1 MRPLNKLDRVNI
13 MPNTFFNVFFLK
25 LVNKLKP
32 YFKNFWIFIYIIV
45 FIAVSQLI
53 LKNHAQVGSYI
64 NGLAIA
70 ALLGLSVFYEK
81 ARNLALSAAI
91 IPVSTLI
98 SLSLPNIS
106 SFAQTVV
113 FYDSILVLG
122 LIYRYLFILESPQE
136 NSRIKLRNYA
146 IFIPLMAVIGQ
157 LLGLIGYAMLRHHYP
172 FHSISLPFVAVSVT
186 VFAFTEETLFRGLIQ
201 NKGRQVIHPIF
212 AAILTVALF
221 VLSTIDHTTL
231 LAPLFA
237 LILGSVLSITYY
249 FRQNLVLTGTINL
262 ATKLA
267 YVGLVAA
274 FVFR

>member
-1 MRPLNKLDRVNI
+1 MRPLNKLGKANI
-13 MPNTFFNVFFLK
+13 MPSIFSN
-25 LVNKLKP
+25 LVSYPLINKLRP
-32 YFKNFWIFIYIIV
+32 YFKNFWVFLYIIA
-45 FIAVSQLI
+45 FIASSQLV
-53 LKNHAQVGSYI
+53 LKNHAQVGSYL

-70 ALLGLSVFYEK
+70 ALLGLSVFYER

-91 IPVSTLI
+91 LPVATLI

-122 LIYRYLFILESPQE
+122 LIYRYLFILDSTQE
-136 NSRIKLRNYA
+136 NSRVKLRNYA
-146 IFIPLMAVIGQ
+146 IFIPLMAVVGQ
-157 LLGLIGYAMLRHHYP
+157 LLGLIGYTLLRHHYP
-172 FHSISLPFVAVSVT
+172 FHGISLPFVAVSVT
-186 VFAFTEETLFRGLIQ
+186 VFAFTEETFFRGLIQ

-221 VLSTIDHTTL
+221 VLATIDHSTL
-231 LAPLFA
+231 LAPVFA